1 MTARGE
7 PWYVRGVELSF
18 SAATDVGRQRQHNED
33 NFLIDKKLQLFI
45 VADGMGGHAA
55 GEVASSITVH
65 QVRDAVYA
73 NRDLVERF
81 KAGDPEVQAV
91 ELLQVLEHAI
101 QDACGTVYNRAQS
114 EPEKRGMGTTASVLL
129 IAGAPGRLRGF
140 IAHVGDSR
148 IYLARQGQCH
158 QLTEDHSLMNELV
171 RRGKI
176 RREEFESSPYKQFKN
191 AVTRAVGVYAS
202 VEVDTFDFDI
212 LPGDR
217 FLLCSDGMYVYL
229 DEEKLPATLSEG
241 EVEEVPRGLIEL
253 ANRGGGHDN
262 ITSVVVRVGDDA
274 PAELGERAVEVSL
287 KIEVLK
293 GMQLFRYLS
302 YKELVRVMNIT
313 ETREF
318 KPNEDIIREGEPGD
332 AMFVV
337 LAGSV
342 KLHKGGVTVAE
353 LGKGQHFGE
362 MALVDRTQR
371 SLTATAREEARLLLI
386 RRKDFYAIIKKEPS
400 LSVKLLWSFV
410 QVLAERLRKTTADL
424 SGALRG
430 ERPPAETP
438 EPLFH
443 E

>member
-1 MTARGE
+1 M
-7 PWYVRGVELSF
+7 ELSF
-18 SAATDVGRQRQHNED
+18 AAATDVGKQRKHNED

-55 GEVASSITVH
+55 GEIASSITVH
-65 QVRDAVYA
+65 QIRDAIHA

-81 KAGDPEVQAV
+81 RAGDPEVQAV
-91 ELLQVLEHAI
+91 ELLQMLEHAI
-101 QDACGTVYNRAQS
+101 QDACGTVFNRAQADAS
-114 EPEKRGMGTTASVLL
+114 KRGMGTTASALL
-129 IAGAPGRLRGF
+129 IAGAPGSLRGF

-148 IYLARQGQCH
+148 IYLCRHSQSH

-176 RREEFESSPYKQFKN
+176 RAEEFDNSPYKQFKN

-217 FLLCSDGMYVYL
+217 FLLCSDGMYMYL
-229 DEEKLPATLSEG
+229 DEAELPGLLADG
-241 EVEEVPRGLIEL
+241 EVEDIPARLIEQ

-262 ITSVVVRVGDDA
+262 ITNVVIRVGGARESESDERA
-274 PAELGERAVEVSL
+274 AELAL

-302 YKELVRVMNIT
+302 YKELVRVMNVT
-313 ETREF
+313 ETRDF
-318 KPNEDIIREGEPGD
+318 SPGDDIIREGDPGE

-337 LAGSV
+337 LSGGV
-342 KLHKGGVTVAE
+342 RMHKGGVTVAE
-353 LGKGQHFGE
+353 LDPGQHFGE
-362 MALVDRTQR
+362 MALIDRTVR
-371 SLTATAREEARLLLI
+371 SLTATATEESRLIEI
-386 RRKDFYAIIKKEPS
+386 RRKDFYSIIKKEPS

-410 QVLAERLRKTTADL
+410 QVLANRLRKTTADL
-424 SGALRG
+424 SGALRKRG
-430 ERPPAETP
+430 QDGSHPDSESDIHL
-438 EPLFH
+438 LFRD
-443 E
+443 

>member
-1 MTARGE
+1 LAYTASRT
-7 PWYVRGVELSF
+7 WWTV
-18 SAATDVGRQRQHNED
+18 
-33 NFLIDKKLQLFI
+33 I
-45 VADGMGGHAA
+45 

-73 NRDLVERF
+73 NRDLVDRF
-81 KAGDPEVQAV
+81 RAGDPDVQAV

-101 QDACGTVYNRAQS
+101 QDACGTVYNRAQT
-114 EPEKRGMGTTASVLL
+114 EQEKRGMGTTASVLL

-148 IYLARQGQCH
+148 IYLTRQNQCH

-176 RREEFESSPYKQFKN
+176 RREEFDTSPYKQFKN

-217 FLLCSDGMYVYL
+217 FLVCSDGLYVYF
-229 DEEKLPATLSEG
+229 DEEELPGLLSEG
-241 EVEEVPRGLIEL
+241 TVEDVPRELIEK

-262 ITSVVVRVGDDA
+262 ITAVIIRVGEDA
-274 PAELGERAVEVSL
+274 PDEVGERAVEVSL

-293 GMQLFRYLS
+293 GLQLFRYLS

-313 ETREF
+313 EGREYQDG
-318 KPNEDIIREGEPGD
+318 EDIIREGDPGD

-337 LAGSV
+337 LGGEV
-342 KLHKGGVTVAE
+342 RLHKGGTTVAT

-371 SLTATAREEARLLLI
+371 SLTATATEPSRLLYI
-386 RRKDFYAIIKKEPS
+386 RRKDFYALIKKEPS

-410 QVLAERLRKTTADL
+410 QVLAERLRKTTAEL
-424 SGALRG
+424 SGARRGDRTPSAEVTG
-430 ERPPAETP
+430 ER
-438 EPLFH
+438 LFH